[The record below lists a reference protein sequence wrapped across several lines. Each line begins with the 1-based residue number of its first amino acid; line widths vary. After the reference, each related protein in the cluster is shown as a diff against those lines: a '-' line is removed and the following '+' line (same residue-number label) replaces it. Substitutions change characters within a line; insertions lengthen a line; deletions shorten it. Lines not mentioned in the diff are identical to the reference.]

1 MDRMVQTNM
10 IVSAV
15 ETASKDIQGCIYNAC
30 RVLSDKI
37 TAACDRICSGLNSV
51 VGAVNM
57 QSTLLVSAVDM
68 QNALYE
74 QSNRTSS
81 QMAADIKYIKE
92 KLARAACKA
101 AVKGGDKLTDGDIEY
116 LKKHLDKSSALRC
129 PHGRPVMVK
138 ITRYEIEKWFKR
150 VV

>member
-1 MDRMVQTNM
+1 M
-10 IVSAV
+10 IMSFLNPLKALLKGLAV
-15 ETASKDIQGCIYNAC
+15 
-30 RVLSDKI
+30 VLK
-37 TAACDRICSGLNSV
+37 
-51 VGAVNM
+51 
-57 QSTLLVSAVDM
+57 
-68 QNALYE
+68 NALKPDVTLEYPE
-74 QSNRTSS
+74 KKKPLNENFRGR
-81 QMAADIKYIKE
+81 IKYIKE

>member
-1 MDRMVQTNM
+1 MF
-10 IVSAV
+10 S
-15 ETASKDIQGCIYNAC
+15 DIDFRHFVNGLIEEP
-30 RVLSDKI
+30 SDL
-37 TAACDRICSGLNSV
+37 R
-51 VGAVNM
+51 
-57 QSTLLVSAVDM
+57 
-68 QNALYE
+68 
-74 QSNRTSS
+74 SN
-81 QMAADIKYIKE
+81 DVKYIKE

-138 ITRYEIEKWFKR
+138 TTRYEIEKWFKR